1 MIINL
6 ENSQELQVIISDI
19 EKKKFKNALEKI
31 KLISSKYPN
40 NQILFKLFANIYFNL
55 NEWENAI
62 KYYKKLLHFE
72 NKKYGIYINIGVALF
87 KLGKINESILY
98 LKNAIKENPNHYLV
112 YDNLGVSYLEI
123 GKFDEAIQN
132 FILSLELN
140 EENINSQKN
149 LIRTLSLSK
158 PKDANR
164 HHLLKTD
171 FLISKIDKEFK
182 FKNNLDEYNIK
193 KILEKC
199 DELINNLKKNIYFNE
214 TQIFRNNSINL
225 NCKRHFKIFNKF
237 NIIPKYCFSCYKVQI
252 NLSNVVDLIKLY
264 FAFDNLNLK
273 NNNTRKCIVE
283 TRDKIKGNYKGY
295 LYCENLSD
303 AETVKKI
310 IEDKLLNMKLE
321 NHNITIKHGCSEFY
335 KSYPKFE
342 KINYEGKQEFEY
354 NKNWEQKE
362 KLVDDD
368 EPKRI
373 DADKK
378 IWEASLKGLNLSD
391 VLIIYNWLYYA
402 KAIGD
407 FSYKKIYAKEVKTS
421 ETIKNI
427 LIKQLDF
434 RKQQQK
440 EW

>member
-6 ENSQELQVIISDI
+6 ENSQELKVIISDV
-19 EKKKFKNALEKI
+19 ERKKFKNALEKI

-62 KYYKKLLHFE
+62 KYYKKLLNFE
-72 NKKYGIYINIGVALF
+72 NKKYGIYVNIGVALF

-98 LKNAIKENPNHYLV
+98 FKNATKENPNHYLA

-132 FILSLELN
+132 FVLSLELN
-140 EENINSQKN
+140 EESINSQNN

-158 PKDANR
+158 PKDTNR
-164 HHLLKTD
+164 HLLLKID
-171 FLISKIDKEFK
+171 FLISKIDNEFK
-182 FKNNLDEYNIK
+182 FKNNLDEHNIK

-225 NCKRHFKIFNKF
+225 NCKRHFKVFNKF

-273 NNNTRKCIVE
+273 NNNIRKCIVE

-310 IEDKLLNMKLE
+310 IEDKLLSMKLE

-354 NKNWEQKE
+354 NKNWGQKE

-378 IWEASLKGLNLSD
+378 IWEACLKGLNLSD
-391 VLIIYNWLYYA
+391 ALIIYNWLYYA
-402 KAIGD
+402 KAIED
-407 FSYKKIYAKEVKTS
+407 FSYKKIYAKEIKTS
-421 ETIKNI
+421 ETIKKI
-427 LIKQLDF
+427 LINQLDF

-440 EW
+440 GW

>member
-6 ENSQELQVIISDI
+6 ENSKELQVIISDV
-19 EKKKFKNALEKI
+19 ERKKFKNALEKI

-62 KYYKKLLHFE
+62 KYYKKLLNFE
-72 NKKYGIYINIGVALF
+72 NKKYGIYVNIGVALF

-98 LKNAIKENPNHYLV
+98 FKNATKENPNHYLA

-140 EENINSQKN
+140 EESINSQNN

-158 PKDANR
+158 PKDTNR
-164 HHLLKTD
+164 HLLLKID
-171 FLISKIDKEFK
+171 FLISKIDNEFK
-182 FKNNLDEYNIK
+182 FKNNLDEHNIK
-193 KILEKC
+193 KILEQC

-225 NCKRHFKIFNKF
+225 NCKRHFKVFNKF

-264 FAFDNLNLK
+264 FTFDNLNLK
-273 NNNTRKCIVE
+273 NNNIRKCIVE

-310 IEDKLLNMKLE
+310 IEDKLLSMKLE

-354 NKNWEQKE
+354 NKNWGQKE

-378 IWEASLKGLNLSD
+378 IWEACLKGLNLSD
-391 VLIIYNWLYYA
+391 ALIIYNWLYYA
-402 KAIGD
+402 KTIED
-407 FSYKKIYAKEVKTS
+407 FSYKKIYTKEIKTS
-421 ETIKNI
+421 ETIKNT

-440 EW
+440 GW

>member
-6 ENSQELQVIISDI
+6 KNSQELQIIINDI
-19 EKKKFKNALEKI
+19 EAKKFKNALEKI
-31 KLISSKYPN
+31 KSISSKYPN

-55 NEWENAI
+55 NEWENAV
-62 KYYKKLLHFE
+62 KYYKKLLNFE
-72 NKKYGIYINIGVALF
+72 NKKYGIYVNIGVALF
-87 KLGKINESILY
+87 KLGKINESIPY
-98 LKNAIKENPNHYLV
+98 FKNAIKENPNNYLA

-123 GKFDEAIQN
+123 GKFEEAIQN

-140 EENINSQKN
+140 EENINSQNN

-164 HHLLKTD
+164 HILLKID
-171 FLISKIDKEFK
+171 FHISKINNEFK
-182 FKNNLDEYNIK
+182 LKNNLDEHNIK
-193 KILEKC
+193 KILKKS
-199 DELINNLKKNIYFNE
+199 DQLINNLNKNINFNE

-225 NCKRHFKIFNKF
+225 NCKRHFKVFNKF
-237 NIIPKYCFSCYKVQI
+237 NIIPKYCFSCYKVQV

-295 LYCENLSD
+295 LYCEDLSD

-310 IEDKLLNMKLE
+310 VEDKLLNMKLE
-321 NHNITIKHGCSEFY
+321 NHSITIKHGCSEFY
-335 KSYPKFE
+335 KPYPKFE

-373 DADKK
+373 NADKK
-378 IWEASLKGLNLSD
+378 IWEASLRGLNLSD
-391 VLIIYNWLYYA
+391 VLIINNWLYYA
-402 KAIGD
+402 KATED
-407 FSYKKIYAKEVKTS
+407 FSYKRIYEKEIKTS
-421 ETIKNI
+421 LTIKNL

-434 RKQQQK
+434 RKQQLNQ
-440 EW
+440 W